1 MNSPEFTGE
10 RFIPGQ
16 GGAQIAYEHLHRYQF
31 ALRWAAGNRVL
42 DVAAGIGYGAALLAG
57 KARLV
62 WAIDLDAASIDYARR
77 TYARN
82 NLLFLR
88 GDAAAL
94 PVKSEIADLAVA
106 LEVLEHVEKQE
117 ELVAELARVVTRG
130 GTVLISTPNKTAYS
144 EARCYHNP
152 FHVRELYQG
161 EFLTLL
167 GRYFKSVELVHQ
179 QIRAGSLIQS
189 DNPRHKDVEIAA
201 APLINKPASEP
212 MYFLALCR
220 AGVRPQSIPRASA
233 CLDTSDGLLGEWEQ
247 RLKTAGIELDRI
259 NRDLEKMGAWC
270 QEVGADLETRDA
282 TIRALQ
288 AEMSREIAHRD
299 EKLAGIQNEL
309 KERACWAQDLE
320 KGMAERDRALER
332 MQEEIAERNRWAAD
346 LEAAVASRD
355 VTIGHAREEFGRLEA
370 EIAERSRWAAD
381 LEAAVASR
389 DVTIGHAREEF
400 GRLEAELAEREKWA
414 QSLKAEVEARDAAIR
429 GVQADLEAAVSSR
442 DETIR
447 QVREELGQVEAEL
460 AERGKWAQSLKAEV
474 ETRDSTIQ
482 SVQEEFGRLETEL
495 AERGKWAQSLKAEV
509 EARDAAIRGV
519 QADLEAAVSSR
530 DETIRQ
536 VREELGQ
543 VEAELAERGK
553 WAQSL
558 QAEVEARDGAIKAL
572 QGELMERGRWA
583 QGLERE
589 IAARDVRIKEAVDE
603 LNRLAGYLDELR
615 RRRIYR
621 VLTRL
626 KLFPD

>member
-370 EIAERSRWAAD
+370 E
-381 LEAAVASR
+381 
-389 DVTIGHAREEF
+389 
-400 GRLEAELAEREKWA
+400 LAEREKWA

-429 GVQADLEAAVSSR
+429 GVQADLEAAVASR

-530 DETIRQ
+530 DETFRL
-536 VREELGQ
+536 VGEELGQ